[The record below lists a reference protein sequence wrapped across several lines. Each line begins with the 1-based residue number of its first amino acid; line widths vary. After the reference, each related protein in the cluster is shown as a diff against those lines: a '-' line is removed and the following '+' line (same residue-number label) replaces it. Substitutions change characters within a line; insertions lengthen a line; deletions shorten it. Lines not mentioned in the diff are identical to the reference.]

1 MKKMKKLLTRL
12 VLSDILIPT
21 FLVGK
26 KTESYTHIQDDS
38 VTIGGTGN
46 NNPQQQNNNNNKK
59 K

>member
-26 KTESYTHIQDDS
+26 KQK
-38 VTIGGTGN
+38 GR
-46 NNPQQQNNNNNKK
+46 
-59 K
+59 